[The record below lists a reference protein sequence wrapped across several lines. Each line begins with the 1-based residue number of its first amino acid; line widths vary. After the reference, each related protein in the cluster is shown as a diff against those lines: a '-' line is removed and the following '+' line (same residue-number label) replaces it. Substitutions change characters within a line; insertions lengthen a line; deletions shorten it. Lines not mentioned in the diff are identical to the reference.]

1 MGFEICFLIINLM
14 KKYGK
19 YHSLLIV
26 FYVHMICFMAYFI
39 YFLNLKQIFGIGI
52 LPSEFSIFSPKTS

>member
-26 FYVHMICFMAYFI
+26 FYVHMICFIAYFI
-39 YFLNLKQIFGIGI
+39 YFLNLKQIFEIGI
-52 LPSEFSIFSPKTS
+52 LPSKF